1 MVIKPCEGKEHIGSQ
16 GFETHGLLNVERI
29 EWEAEK
35 IEDLLKKYFRS
46 QSAGASDLDLLL
58 DEYSKLKHLNSFAK
72 QIVIRMLRSNRRFW
86 GYKVDVNN
94 RIVKP
99 HILFLIGT
107 LCDEFD
113 YMNTSPLYGLRVLD
127 IGCGALSNYGS
138 VDDDDDLLNQFYG
151 DRPPMAAEMLQLLGA
166 QTIGID
172 PRSHCSQTYDYRVS
186 YKHQIVNFDAIE
198 NWLNAFSHPFDVI
211 SGFNL
216 FSRPGFLY
224 HYWSTDRVV
233 ALFRKLRQ
241 QLEPRGLLYTSSPL
255 PPASLENRHTNRQ
268 IFTKA
273 GFEILHEGYYFIA
286 KPS

>member
-1 MVIKPCEGKEHIGSQ
+1 MVIKPYEGKEHVGSQ

-35 IEDLLKKYFRS
+35 IEDLLKKYFCS
-46 QSAGASDLDLLL
+46 ESISASDLDLLL

-107 LCDEFD
+107 LCDGFD

-127 IGCGALSNYGS
+127 IGCGALSEYGT
-138 VDDDDDLLNQFYG
+138 VDDDGDLLNQFYG

-172 PRSHCSQTYDYRVS
+172 PRRHCPQTYDYRVS

-198 NWLNAFSHPFDVI
+198 NWLNAFSAPFDVI

-224 HYWSTDRVV
+224 HYWSTDRIV
-233 ALFRKLRQ
+233 ALFQTLRQ
-241 QLEPRGLLYTSSPL
+241 RLEPCGLLYTSSPF

-286 KPS
+286 KPN